1 MCVLST
7 NQNTY
12 QGHIEVTVKHLLLM
26 FTFQA
31 TGGLNVLSD
40 VLRFVSF
47 VNISYIDNGV
57 VIRDFQTSLYAT

>member
-1 MCVLST
+1 M
-7 NQNTY
+7 
-12 QGHIEVTVKHLLLM
+12 TVKHLLLM